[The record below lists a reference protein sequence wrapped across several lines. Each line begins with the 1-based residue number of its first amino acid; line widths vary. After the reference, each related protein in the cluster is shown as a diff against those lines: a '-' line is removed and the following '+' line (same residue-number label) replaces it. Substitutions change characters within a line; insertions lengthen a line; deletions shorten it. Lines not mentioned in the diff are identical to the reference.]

1 MKKKVFTKHYYG
13 YQQDLQ
19 DDEYYFQKWLIE
31 NDIPD
36 SDYTGKD
43 TFGHG
48 YGIWFLI
55 IFITLAL
62 IIVSIIL

>member
-36 SDYTGKD
+36 SDYTGKN
-43 TFGHG
+43 TIGG
-48 YGIWFLI
+48 SCGIWFLI

-62 IIVSIIL
+62 IIALNIL